1 MTPPPHA
8 GGAPGMM
15 PPPGFDSNNLPDSI
29 KEKFRAG
36 AGTFPPPPAGM
47 FNRRDE
53 GYNATN
59 LPGGGW

>member
-1 MTPPPHA
+1 
-8 GGAPGMM
+8 MM

-36 AGTFPPPPAGM
+36 AGKFPPPPAGM